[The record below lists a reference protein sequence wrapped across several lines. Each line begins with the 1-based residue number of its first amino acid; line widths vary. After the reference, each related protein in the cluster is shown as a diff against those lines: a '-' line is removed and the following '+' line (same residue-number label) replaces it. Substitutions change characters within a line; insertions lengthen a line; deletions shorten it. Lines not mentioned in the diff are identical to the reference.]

1 MEKFTEN
8 NEIAISL
15 KNMSKTFS
23 FNSTQGTLKHK
34 LFNFFKKTEN
44 ERLEVLNN
52 INIDIKKGETIGI
65 IGRNGSGKTT
75 LTKIMAGIY
84 TIDKGTVHTNGTLML
99 MNLGVGMSH
108 ELTAKQNIY
117 INGSAL
123 GLKIKEIDEIFDEIV
138 EFAELEKFVNTKIKF
153 FSTGM
158 IQRLSFSIAV
168 NAGAEI
174 IFLDEVFAV
183 GDAVFRKKA
192 IKVFENNWLKGRTVV
207 MVSHS
212 LANIKKYCNKTI
224 FLKNGNIEFF
234 GDTKT
239 AIKMY
244 EDSNINNN

>member
-1 MEKFTEN
+1 MKNSIEKAS
-8 NEIAISL
+8 IAISL
-15 KNMSKTFS
+15 KNVNKS
-23 FNSTQGTLKHK
+23 FNYNSTHGTLKGW
-34 LFNFFKKTEN
+34 LFNIFKKN
-44 ERLEVLNN
+44 ESQKLQVLNN
-52 INIDIKKGETIGI
+52 VSLEIKKGEIVGI
-65 IGRNGSGKTT
+65 IGRNGCGKTT
-75 LTKIMAGIY
+75 LTKIMAGVY
-84 TIDKGTVHTNGTLML
+84 AIDKGSLTTNGTLML

-117 INGSAL
+117 VNGSAL
-123 GLKIKEIDEIFDEIV
+123 GLRINEIDNIFEEII
-138 EFAELEKFVNTKIKF
+138 EFAELEKFINTKIKF

-192 IKVFENNWLKGRTVV
+192 IKVFENNWLNGRTVI

-212 LANIKKYCNKTI
+212 LTNIEKYCDKTI
-224 FLKNGNIEFF
+224 YLKNGYVEFY

-239 AIKMY
+239 AINMY
-244 EDSNINNN
+244 NKDNENS